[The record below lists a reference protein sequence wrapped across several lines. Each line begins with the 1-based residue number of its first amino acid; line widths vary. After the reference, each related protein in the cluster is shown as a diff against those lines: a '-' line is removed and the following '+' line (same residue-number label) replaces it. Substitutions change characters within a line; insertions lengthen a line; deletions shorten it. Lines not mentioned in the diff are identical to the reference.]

1 MRKRLL
7 FVCPVLL
14 FAASAWG
21 STCSTSMLSSYIVS
35 GFSCTEGD
43 LMFSNFSYIP
53 GGLPT
58 AGNVEVTP
66 VNDGTDFGFF
76 FSGAFQSA
84 AGMSSDA
91 ILAYNIGTVDKAAAM
106 TGNTVSLISYGA
118 TGGGNVQIVEG
129 ICTAALSGAGA
140 CPSGSSH
147 SVSASYNAGPPP
159 SGTQSG
165 SVTFA
170 SPTNTEEVSKNIIT
184 NGANGSAAI
193 SEFENTVQVSG
204 GGGSTGGGPVPE
216 PGSAFTIGSGL
227 IATSQLLRK
236 KLRRSA

>member
-21 STCSTSMLSSYIVS
+21 STCSTAMLNTYIAS

-43 LMFSNFSYIP
+43 LMFSNFSYVP

-58 AGNVEVTP
+58 ANSVEVTP
-66 VNDGTDFGFF
+66 VDDGTDFGFF
-76 FSGAFQSA
+76 FNGAFQSG

-91 ILAYNIGTVDKAAAM
+91 VLAYNISTVDKAPILA
-106 TGNTVSLISYGA
+106 GDTVSLISYGA

-129 ICTAALSGAGA
+129 VCTSPASGTGA
-140 CPSGSSH
+140 CAGSF
-147 SVSASYNAGPPP
+147 SVSASYNSGPPP

-165 SVTFA
+165 SVTF
-170 SPTNTEEVSKNIIT
+170 PGTNSETVSKNIIT
-184 NGANGSAAI
+184 NGAGGSAAI
-193 SEFENTVQVSG
+193 SEFENTVQVPG
-204 GGGSTGGGPVPE
+204 GGGNTGGGPVPE
-216 PGSAFTIGSGL
+216 PGSALTIGSGL
-227 IATSQLLRK
+227 IATSLLVRK
-236 KLRRSA
+236 KMRRSA